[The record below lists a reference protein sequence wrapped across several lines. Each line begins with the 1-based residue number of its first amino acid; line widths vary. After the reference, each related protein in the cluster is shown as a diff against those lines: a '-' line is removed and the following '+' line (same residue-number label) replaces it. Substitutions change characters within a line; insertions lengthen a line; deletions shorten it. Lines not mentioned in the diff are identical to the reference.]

1 MTPDALL
8 AALRTEG
15 ARIAAMPVDALDAP
29 VPTVPGWTLE
39 HVVRHTGKVH
49 RWVDAILDA
58 GPAVDIATVRVES
71 LPHGP
76 DSLDGYRASLD
87 TLLARFDDLDPAAPA
102 MSFVGPATV
111 GWWMRRQA
119 HEATVHRF
127 DAADAV
133 HAAGGPP
140 PDTADAATSADGIDE
155 LTELQLL
162 HRVKYDGMDP
172 RLAGRTIHLHGTDVP
187 DAEWLLTIE
196 NRRIVAEHAH
206 AKADVALR
214 GSVQD
219 LLLIMW
225 RRRPIDVVD
234 TFGDVSIVEGLL
246 DVARF

>member
-8 AALRTEG
+8 ATLRVEG
-15 ARIAAMPVDALDAP
+15 GRIASMPVDALDAH

-49 RWVDAILDA
+49 RWVSAILDA
-58 GPAVDIATVRVES
+58 GPTADLSTIRAES
-71 LPHGP
+71 LTHGP
-76 DSLDGYRASLD
+76 RSLEEYRSSLDSLLD
-87 TLLARFDDLDPAAPA
+87 RLENLDPARKAT
-102 MSFVGPATV
+102 SFVGPATV
-111 GWWMRRQA
+111 GWWIRRQA

-140 PDTADAATSADGIDE
+140 PVDSDPASCADGIDE

-162 HRVKYDGMDP
+162 HRVKHDEMDP
-172 RLAGRTIHLHGTDVP
+172 RLTGRTIHLHGTDVP

-196 NRRIVAEHAH
+196 DGRVTAERTH

-219 LLLIMW
+219 LMLIMW
-225 RRRPIDVVD
+225 RRRPTTAVE
-234 TFGDVSIVEGLL
+234 TFGDTSIVDGLL